1 MDAEF
6 AALERDFGILLMGG
20 SGFSGFINDPEV
32 ASDMRLAADAQP
44 QLITVSNAGIPA
56 FLTNYM
62 DPKVIQVLVS
72 PNKATKIMGETKK
85 GNWVTRTTTFAMV
98 ESVGE
103 VASYGDM
110 SNNGSTSANT
120 QFPERQ
126 SYHYQTI
133 SRWGERQLDEAGLAG
148 IDWAQRINLA
158 SVMVLDKFQNN
169 SYFYGV
175 GGMKCYGLL
184 NDPAMP
190 AAITPLTKASGGTAW
205 STALPTEIY
214 ADIQKLY
221 NQLVVQTDGLIDMDT
236 KMVLAISPGNSV
248 YLANTNQFNVSI
260 RNLLKENF
268 PNIRIETAPQY
279 YTVGAGNLVQLI
291 AEEIDGQ
298 ETGYNAFTEK
308 LRAHQVIADVSSWKQ
323 KKSQGTWGFICFL
336 PVAFAQM
343 VGT

>member
-1 MDAEF
+1 MNAEF
-6 AALERDFGILLMGG
+6 AALERDFGILKMGG
-20 SGFSGFINDPEV
+20 GFSGFIDNPEL
-32 ASDMRLAADAQP
+32 ATDMRLAADAQP
-44 QLITVSNAGIPA
+44 GLITVSNSGIPA
-56 FLTNYM
+56 FLSNYM
-62 DPKVIQVLVS
+62 DPKIISVLVS
-72 PNKATKIMGETKK
+72 PNKAAKIMGETKK
-85 GNWVTRTTTFAMV
+85 GNWVTRTMTFAMV

-103 VASYGDM
+103 TASYNDM
-110 SNNGSTSANT
+110 SNLGTTSATT

-169 SYFYGV
+169 SYFFGV
-175 GGMKCYGLL
+175 QGLRCYGLL
-184 NDPAMP
+184 NDPSLP
-190 AAITPLTKASGGTAW
+190 AAITPSTKAAGGTLW
-205 STALPTEIY
+205 SNALPTEVY
-214 ADIQKLY
+214 NDIQKLY
-221 NQLVVQTDGLIDMDT
+221 NQLVVQTDGLIDMET
-236 KMVLAISPGNSV
+236 KMTLVISPGNSV
-248 YLANTNQFNVSI
+248 YMANTNLYNVSVYD
-260 RNLLKENF
+260 LLKKNF

-279 YTVGAGNLVQLI
+279 YTVGTGNTCQLI
-291 AEEIDGQ
+291 ADEIEGQ

-343 VGT
+343 VGS